1 MDTFLNNFCASMS
14 PPSDE
19 MLPSQSSQSTSILCI
34 NPSGSTT
41 ILSTIVNNGSP
52 PSYVTQQCQP
62 FIEKTESILQADLTV
77 RHTLTLMDSRPQFKT
92 DYNSTG
98 LVVLGFFFTLMV
110 TGFVLVSVILAWT
123 KMKKTKELET
133 CSLEIKLV

>member
-19 MLPSQSSQSTSILCI
+19 MLPSQSSQSTSTLCI
-34 NPSGSTT
+34 NPSGSNT
-41 ILSTIVNNGSP
+41 ILSTIVNNGSL
-52 PSYVTQQCQP
+52 SYVTQQCQP
-62 FIEKTESILQADLTV
+62 FIENTESILQAKLTV

-98 LVVLGFFFTLMV
+98 LVVLGFFFTLSV
-110 TGFVLVSVILAWT
+110 TGFVLVSMILAWT